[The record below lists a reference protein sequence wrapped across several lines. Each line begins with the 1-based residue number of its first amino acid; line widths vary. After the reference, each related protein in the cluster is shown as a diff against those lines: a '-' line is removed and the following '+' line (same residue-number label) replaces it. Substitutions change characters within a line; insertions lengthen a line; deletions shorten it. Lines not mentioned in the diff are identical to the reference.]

1 MSVLP
6 NSLSSAKY
14 LLLFAIIMFIGQSL
28 FAQDVPFDIST
39 LQFNG
44 FPQPDKGT
52 ALEFGPDGRLYL
64 ADLKG
69 EIRIYTIEKTG
80 QNIYSVTD
88 YETLLGVQS
97 IPNHDD
103 IGILSRDARSTRQL
117 TGITVE
123 GTTSNPIIYIGS
135 SDPKWGGPSGDK
147 AIDTNSGVITR
158 LTWTGSN
165 WDVIDLVRGLPRSE
179 ENHSTN
185 GLVLSTING
194 KPYLLVASG
203 GNTNAGSPS
212 TNFAWT
218 NEYALSAAILSID
231 LNAINALPTQT
242 DANSGRKFK
251 YDIPTLDDPFR
262 ENVNGVYDPNDPTYD
277 GVDVGDPFGGNDG
290 LNMGMQV
297 VGGPVQVFSG
307 GYRNTYDVLVTE
319 AGQVFVT
326 DNGPNENWGGLP
338 ENEGNSGIVTNNY
351 VLGELGNN
359 PTNPAISG
367 EYVTNR
373 DHLMMVTND
382 IDNYQFGSYYGGHP
396 SPIRANP
403 GNPYTIGAS
412 FPFNP
417 GGAGLYTKSTDD
429 YYSWEYVYPS
439 YSQNEVFRTQILAP
453 VAPNEAG
460 FLDYVATT
468 LPANW
473 PPVPLS
479 LANPAHGDFRAP
491 DLNNPN
497 GPQPEFVTMWPINT
511 NAIAEY
517 TSSAFGGAI
526 KGAIIAGRNGGRL
539 HLVTLNPDG
548 SLDDLFENKWNLN
561 GGNALGITANGDD
574 EIFPGT
580 IWVATFDDR
589 VSIFTPADL
598 AFCPESSD
606 PLFDP
611 DADYDNDGF
620 TNQDEIDNETDYCSG
635 ASIPT
640 DFDGDLISDLND
652 PDDDDDGVLDEDDPF
667 QLGNPTNL
675 PIDNELFS
683 DNTDELGRP
692 FGYLGLGLT
701 GLMNNGEANPNWLNW
716 LDVLGEGPL
725 PNDIYGGAA
734 GAIQIAVT
742 GGTANG
748 SSNNQDKGFQMGAN
762 VSLETGEFLIKAGLL
777 GLDGPQMFYNI
788 DHNGELGIQIGDGTQ
803 ENFLKF
809 VFTKTHIVAALEV
822 DDVPDPNPLM
832 LQIDEGDRPNSNEK
846 VEFILRVSSVFGIVE
861 PIIQIGNRPSISLG
875 TKALSDPLLN
885 IVTDNSLPL
894 AIGVYGTSGQQGV
907 EFMATYDYFN
917 VTADQPYPINN
928 FLNLTKQVGAADK
941 IFDLTEY
948 FNDNNGVENLN
959 FTLTNSNSAFGAT
972 ISGSQLTLT
981 FANQPD
987 STEIVLRATDQ
998 DGYFAEQ
1005 SFMVEVIPAEQI
1017 LYRVNA
1023 GGEAVSGEGTSPNWN
1038 ENIMDGAYEGEG
1050 YAVNVGTAKSTV
1062 FDFLNK
1068 HSSIPSYI
1076 NSNTFSEIFGS
1087 ARENSSSENMIY
1099 SIPVTNGDYNVNLYM
1114 GNGSNESSTVGAR
1127 VFDVKIEDALEL
1139 DDLDLVVQFGHG
1151 VGGMEQI
1158 PVTVTDG
1165 VLDIEFVKQ
1174 TGNPIV
1180 HAIEISGTQVSD
1192 PIIIVQEIEDQLSSV
1207 GEVLD
1212 GTLRIMAEGGVGAL
1226 YYTATN
1232 LPPGIDIEE
1241 VNGRIYGTV
1250 DESAVAGSPYQITI
1264 QIEDSNYPVQNV
1276 ELFNF
1281 TWTIEQQNWK
1291 ISNENQNYTA
1301 RHENAF
1307 VQVGKFFYLVG
1318 GRENSKSI
1326 DKYDFEADSWSLL
1339 DSVSPHS
1346 FNHFQGISY
1355 KGYIWVIG
1363 AFENNAFPN
1372 ESPASNIWI
1381 FDPINEEYIMGPEI
1395 PQGRRRGSAGLVM
1408 YNDKFYL
1415 IGGNTSGHNDGYV
1428 SYFDEYDPATGTWTI
1443 LPDAPRPRD
1452 HFHGVVIG
1460 DKLYAT
1466 GGRLTGGVEGVF
1478 APLVPEVDVF
1488 DFDTQTWSTL
1498 PSSLNIPTPRGAA
1511 FAANF
1516 NEQLLIAGGEISN
1529 STDALTTTEIF
1540 NPATQ
1545 SWSNGLELNFP
1556 RHGTQ
1561 GIVSGNGLFVTG
1573 GSPIRG
1579 GGNQK
1584 NMEYLGINNPKGQ
1597 SLSGSIISTGENL
1610 KVNSEGEIV
1619 TALNVSGG
1627 NQAIYIREMH
1637 VEGADAS
1644 DFEFVT
1650 EPFSHSI
1657 LIANSSNPIHLSY
1670 NGSKENL
1677 DAKLVVEYG
1686 EGAIVEFPIE
1696 GYIMGVIPNAPALI
1710 SPENQATNIDNVSQL
1725 SWQSEP
1731 LATEYRVQISINSN
1745 FTSTITDAQG
1755 ITETSFTTP
1764 ELQDLMTYYWRVAAS
1779 NEEGES
1785 IWSEVRSFTTKET
1798 TVGVPTAP
1806 VHVSPV
1812 NGSADHSRI
1821 LVLSWEEEALASTY
1835 KVQISLDSDFSTTVV
1850 NDQNISGTNFTT
1862 PTLLSNTE
1870 YYWRVAATN
1879 TAEEDSPWS
1888 SEWSFTTAPDQ
1899 LSSSELVG
1907 YWKMEEGSGNTLID
1921 YSGKNNNATIQNN
1934 SGISWVTGVDG
1945 LALRMTGSLNRY
1957 ASVAH
1962 NSTLDITEAITIAAW
1977 IKPNGVNRKRI
1988 LSKSGP
1994 DGYEFSI
2001 SENGKLEFR
2010 FNRESSGTEYMLYSS
2025 SDYPSDGQTWMHV
2038 AVTFDGT
2045 ASKIYVDGIEDNATS
2060 YFPVTINSNTTELQ
2074 IGAKYGNNRWEGDLD
2089 EVRLYDGA
2097 LNDQEI
2103 FSLYNGETLV
2113 TEAPP
2118 TPVLALPEN
2127 NTNNLSNL
2135 NLNLSWTGSE
2145 SASEYNIQVS
2155 QNSQFTAL
2163 LVDEVGVSDDSY
2175 TVDELQPNTTY
2186 YWRVAATNQNG
2197 SSPWSEI
2204 WSFNTAEVISGSAD
2218 LVGYWKMEEE
2228 SGSTL
2233 IDHSGN
2239 GNNANLQSTSGIS
2252 WVSGIDG
2259 LALRMNGSLN
2269 RYASVPHN
2277 TTLDITEAITIAAW
2291 IKPEGVYRKRIL
2303 SKSGPD
2309 GYEFSIVENG
2319 KLEFRF
2325 NRESSGTNYRIYS
2338 NADYPSDG
2346 ETWMHVV
2353 ATFDGTTSTIYIN
2366 GVEDN
2371 SESYLLVQINS
2382 NTTELQIGAKYGN
2395 NRWIGDLDEVRLYRG
2410 ALNNQEVNDLYNG
2423 TSSVPNEPTAPL
2435 LTFPENFSTDVS
2447 NSNLTLN
2454 WEAPAS
2460 SDEFWVQVSEYPDF
2474 SGELIEE
2481 TNISGDVFNL
2491 PELKSNTTYFWRVI
2505 AINEEG
2511 YSPWSQVWSFTTEEI
2526 VKLVGYWKMEE
2537 GSGNMLNDHSGLG
2550 NNATLADP
2558 SGITWVTGKEGLALS
2573 LNGLV
2578 GRFGAV
2584 PDNPSLDI
2592 TEEITIAA
2600 WIRPSGLGE
2609 KRILT
2614 KAFPDG
2620 YELSVLGNGKIEFSI
2635 NRESGSNNYTLLT
2648 NADYPTDGQTW
2659 MHVAASFDGTTSK
2672 IYVNGLED
2680 VSVVYSPI
2688 QIISNASELQ
2698 IGAKN
2703 GEERWEGALDEVR
2716 LYNEALTAQEIFD
2729 IFDGS
2734 PEMPIAPQLNNPISG
2749 ISGLEPS
2756 GVILNWDPVDFA
2768 DNYNVQFAEDLA
2780 FSIGETTLSNLVE
2793 TSYSMPQLDYN
2804 TTYYWRVAASNS
2816 AGDSPWSQVW
2826 DFTTTT
2832 ETIDVDLVGHWTM
2845 ENGSGNTLIDYSGK
2859 GNDATIQNTSGVSLV
2874 PGKLGQALRLT
2885 GSINRYASVP
2895 HNSTLDI
2902 NEAITIAAWIKPTAI
2917 QRKQILSK
2925 SGPDGYEFSIFET
2938 GKLEF
2943 RINRESSGTDYR
2955 INSSGDYIA
2964 DGQTW
2969 SHVAVT
2975 FDGTTSKIYIN
2986 GVEDN
2991 SATYSPL
2998 QINSNTTELQI
3009 GAKYGNNRWTGDLDE
3024 IRLYKRALSGSEIA
3038 SLANPSQ
3045 NLRLM
3050 PNFNSISEN
3059 ETGLEIMSDQVDM
3072 GWSTRI
3078 YPNPV
3083 DEVINLE
3090 MPGELEGKVQI
3101 YLFDMKGVQMM
3112 NGEFEIKNEVLS
3124 INISKYYLSQGIHL
3138 LLVNRDGRQSLFKF
3152 FKE

>member
-1 MSVLP
+1 MSGLP
-6 NSLSSAKY
+6 NSLSKAKY
-14 LLLFAIIMFIGQSL
+14 PLIFAIIMFIGQSL

-44 FPQPDKGT
+44 APKPNKGT

-123 GTTSNPIIYIGS
+123 GTASNPVIYIGS

-165 WDVIDLVRGLPRSE
+165 WDVVDLVRGLPRSE

-212 TNFAWT
+212 INFAWT
-218 NEYALSAAILSID
+218 TEYALSAAILSID
-231 LNAINALPTQT
+231 LNAINALPTKT
-242 DANSGRKFK
+242 DVISGRKFK

-262 ENVNGVYDPNDPTYD
+262 ENVNGIYDPNDPNYD
-277 GVDVGDPFGGNDG
+277 GIDVGDPFGGNDG

-338 ENEGNSGIVTNNY
+338 ENEGNSGNVTNNY
-351 VLGELGNN
+351 VSGELGNN

-382 IDNYQFGSYYGGHP
+382 VDNYQFGSYYGGHP

-403 GNPYTIGAS
+403 GNPYTLGAS

-417 GGAGLYTKSTDD
+417 GGAGLFTKSLDD

-453 VAPNEAG
+453 VAPNETG

-479 LANPAHGDFRAP
+479 LANSAHGDYRAP

-497 GPQPEFVTMWPINT
+497 GPQPEIVTMWPINT

-548 SLDDLFENKWNLN
+548 SLDDLYENKWNLN

-589 VSIFTPADL
+589 ISIFTPADL
-598 AFCPESSD
+598 AFCPDSSD

-620 TNQDEIDNETDYCSG
+620 TNQDEIDNGTDYCSG

-652 PDDDDDGVLDEDDPF
+652 MDDDDDGVMDEADPF

-832 LQIDEGDRPNSNEK
+832 LQIEEEDRPNSNEK
-846 VEFILRVSSVFGIVE
+846 VEFILRVSSVFGVVE

-875 TKALSDPLLN
+875 TKVLSEPLLN

-894 AIGVYGTSGQQGV
+894 AIGVFGTSAQQGV
-907 EFMATYDYFN
+907 EFMATYDYFK

-941 IFDLTEY
+941 IYDLTDY

-959 FTLTNSNSAFGAT
+959 FSLTNSNSAFGAT

-1005 SFMVEVIPAEQI
+1005 SFMVKVIPAEQI

-1023 GGEAVSGEGTSPNWN
+1023 GGEAVSGEGASPNWN

-1050 YAVNVGTAKSTV
+1050 YTVNVGTAKSTV
-1062 FDFLNK
+1062 FDYQNK

-1076 NSNTFSEIFGS
+1076 NSNTYSEIFGS
-1087 ARENSSSENMIY
+1087 ARENSSSENMVY
-1099 SIPVTNGDYNVNLYM
+1099 SIPVTNGEYNVNLYM

-1127 VFDVKIEDALEL
+1127 VFDVKIEDALAL

-1192 PIIIVQEIEDQLSSV
+1192 PIIIIQEIEDQLSSV

-1226 YYTATN
+1226 YYTASN

-1291 ISNENQNYTA
+1291 ILNENQNYTA

-1307 VQVGKFFYLVG
+1307 VQVGKFFYLLG
-1318 GRENSKSI
+1318 GRENSKRI
-1326 DKYDFEADSWSLL
+1326 DKYDFEADSWSFL
-1339 DSVSPHS
+1339 DSVAPHS

-1355 KGYIWVIG
+1355 MGYIWVIG
-1363 AFENNAFPN
+1363 AFVDNAYPN
-1372 ESPASNIWI
+1372 ENPASNIWI
-1381 FDPINEEYIMGPEI
+1381 FDPVNEEYIKGPEI

-1428 SYFDEYDPATGTWTI
+1428 PYFDEYDPATGTWTI
-1443 LPDAPRPRD
+1443 LPNAPRPRD

-1460 DKLYAT
+1460 DKLYAA

-1516 NEQLLIAGGEISN
+1516 NEQLVIAGGELSN

-1540 NPATQ
+1540 NPTTQ

-1561 GIVSGNGLFVTG
+1561 MIVSGNGLFVTG
-1573 GSPIRG
+1573 GSPKRG

-1597 SLSGSIISTGENL
+1597 SLSGSTIATAENL
-1610 KVNSEGEIV
+1610 KVNSEGQIV
-1619 TALNVSGG
+1619 TTLDVSGG

-1650 EPFSHSI
+1650 EPFIHSI
-1657 LIANSSNPIHLSY
+1657 LIANSSNPIHLNY
-1670 NGSKENL
+1670 NGSKENI

-1696 GYIMGVIPNAPALI
+1696 GYIPGVIPNAPSII
-1710 SPENQATNIDNVSQL
+1710 SPENQATNIDNISEL

-1745 FTSTITDAQG
+1745 FATTITDAQG
-1755 ITETSFTTP
+1755 ITETSFITP
-1764 ELQDLMTYYWRVAAS
+1764 ELQDLTTYYWRVAAS

-1798 TVGVPTAP
+1798 AIGVPAAP
-1806 VHVSPV
+1806 VHVSPA
-1812 NGSADHSRI
+1812 NGSIDHSRI
-1821 LVLSWEEEALASTY
+1821 LVLSWEEEAFASTY

-1907 YWKMEEGSGNTLID
+1907 YWKMEEGGGNTLLD

-1977 IKPNGVNRKRI
+1977 IKPNGINRKRI

-2025 SDYPSDGQTWMHV
+2025 SDYSSDGETWMHV

-2045 ASKIYVDGIEDNATS
+2045 TSKIYVDGMEDNSTS

-2074 IGAKYGNNRWEGDLD
+2074 IGAKYGNNRWDGDLD
-2089 EVRLYDGA
+2089 EVRLYNGA

-2127 NTNNLSNL
+2127 NTDNLSNL
-2135 NLNLSWTGSE
+2135 NLNLSWTASG

-2163 LVDEVGVSDDSY
+2163 LVDEVGVSAVSY

-2204 WSFNTAEVISGSAD
+2204 WSFKTAEVISGSAE
-2218 LVGYWKMEEE
+2218 LVGYWKMEEG

-2233 IDHSGN
+2233 TDHSGN

-2277 TTLDITEAITIAAW
+2277 PTLDITEAITIAAW

-2319 KLEFRF
+2319 KVEFRF

-2338 NADYPSDG
+2338 NTDYPSDG

-2353 ATFDGTTSTIYIN
+2353 ATFDGTTSKIYIN

-2371 SESYLLVQINS
+2371 SDSYPQSQINS

-2410 ALNNQEVNDLYNG
+2410 ALNNQEVNDLFNG

-2435 LTFPENFSTDVS
+2435 LVFPENFSTGVS
-2447 NSNLTLN
+2447 NLNLNLN

-2460 SDEFWVQVSEYPDF
+2460 ADEFWIQVSEYPDF
-2474 SGELIEE
+2474 SGSLIEQ
-2481 TNISGDVFNL
+2481 TNLSNDSFNL

-2505 AINEEG
+2505 ASNEEG
-2511 YSPWSQVWSFTTEEI
+2511 YSPWSQVWSFTTEEV

-2537 GSGNMLNDHSGLG
+2537 GSGNMLIDHSGLG
-2550 NNATLADP
+2550 NNATLGNP

-2573 LNGLV
+2573 LTGLV
-2578 GRFGAV
+2578 DRYGAV
-2584 PDNPSLDI
+2584 PDNSSLNI
-2592 TEEITIAA
+2592 TEGITIAA
-2600 WIRPSGLGE
+2600 WIKPSGLGNA
-2609 KRILT
+2609 RILT
-2614 KAFPDG
+2614 KALPDG
-2620 YELSVLGNGKIEFSI
+2620 YELSILENGKIEFSI
-2635 NRESGSNNYTLLT
+2635 NRESGGNNYTLLSNT
-2648 NADYPTDGQTW
+2648 DYPTDGQTW
-2659 MHVAASFDGTTSK
+2659 MHVAASFDGTNSR

-2680 VSVVYSPI
+2680 ISVAYTPT
-2688 QIISNASELQ
+2688 QIISNSSQLQ

-2703 GEERWEGALDEVR
+2703 GEERWEGELDEIRV
-2716 LYNEALTAQEIFD
+2716 YNEALTGSEIFD
-2729 IFDGS
+2729 IFEGS
-2734 PEMPIAPQLNNPISG
+2734 PELPISPQLTMPISG

-2756 GVILNWDPVDFA
+2756 GIILAWDPVDFA
-2768 DNYNVQFAEDLA
+2768 DSYTVQFAEDLT
-2780 FSIGETTLSNLVE
+2780 FSIGETTISNIVE

-2804 TTYYWRVAASNS
+2804 TTYYWRVSASNS

-2832 ETIDVDLVGHWTM
+2832 EAIDEDLVGHWTM

-2859 GNDATIQNTSGVSLV
+2859 GNDATIQNTSGISLV
-2874 PGKLGQALRLT
+2874 PGKVGQALRLP

-2925 SGPDGYEFSIFET
+2925 SGPDGYELSIYET

-2943 RINRESSGTDYR
+2943 RINRESSGSDYR
-2955 INSSGDYIA
+2955 INSNGNYIA

-2991 SATYSPL
+2991 SATYFPL

-3009 GAKYGNNRWTGDLDE
+3009 GAKYGNNRWEGDLDE

-3038 SLANPSQ
+3038 NLANPSQ
-3045 NLRLM
+3045 NLRVM
-3050 PNFNSISEN
+3050 PNFNAISEN
-3059 ETGLEIMSDQVDM
+3059 QIGLDEMSNQVDM
-3072 GWSTRI
+3072 GWTTRI

-3083 DEVINLE
+3083 DEVINLV

-3138 LLVNRDGRQSLFKF
+3138 LLINRDGRQSLFKF